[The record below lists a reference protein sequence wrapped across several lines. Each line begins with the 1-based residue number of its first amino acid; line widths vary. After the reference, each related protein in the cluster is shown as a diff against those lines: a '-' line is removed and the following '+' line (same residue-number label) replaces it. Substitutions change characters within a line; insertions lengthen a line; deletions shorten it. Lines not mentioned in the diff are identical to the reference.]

1 MSIER
6 AIRQV
11 EVFIVNGREFYD
23 EESAKEYEK
32 TLEIYRGTPFLEIH
46 HEPDLAEGRGFQRL
60 TVVAV
65 DLSEGGAA
73 KAITSATQY
82 CLDTFGSPI
91 VDFYGRPY
99 DRWSIQPVKVEI
111 RNQGE
116 LGQFMEDLRRQN
128 SVGPWIKATLGPLM
142 ISRSGKVV
150 REMA

>member
-11 EVFIVNGREFYD
+11 EVFIVNGREFHD

-32 TLEIYRGTPFLEIH
+32 KLDIYRGVPFFEIH
-46 HEPDLAEGRGFQRL
+46 HEPDLAEGRGFQRS

-65 DLSEGGAA
+65 DPSEGGAA
-73 KAITSATQY
+73 KAIMSVTQY
-82 CLDTFGSPI
+82 CLNTLGSPI

-111 RNQGE
+111 HNQGE
-116 LGQFMEDLRRQN
+116 LVQFMENLRRQN
-128 SVGPWIKATLGPLM
+128 SLGPWIKATLGPLV
-142 ISRSGKVV
+142 ISRSGELV

>member
-11 EVFIVNGREFYD
+11 EVFIVNGREFHD

-32 TLEIYRGTPFLEIH
+32 MLEIYRDVSFFEIG

-73 KAITSATQY
+73 KAIMSVTQY

-99 DRWSIQPVKVEI
+99 DRWSIQPVRVGI

-116 LGQFMEDLRRQN
+116 LDQFMENLRRQN
-128 SVGPWIKATLGPLM
+128 SVGPWIKDTLGPLM
-142 ISRSGKVV
+142 VSRRGEFV
-150 REMA
+150 REMV